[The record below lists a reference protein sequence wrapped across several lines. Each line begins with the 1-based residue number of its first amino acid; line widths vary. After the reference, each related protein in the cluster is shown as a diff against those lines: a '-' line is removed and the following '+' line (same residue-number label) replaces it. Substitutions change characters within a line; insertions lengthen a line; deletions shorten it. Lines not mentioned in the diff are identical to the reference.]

1 MERVFRSDSD
11 GKVTHIRI
19 VSYPTSSGRTAPLYN
34 DISIPSYLLA
44 HPQIACP
51 KAADRTK
58 FAGSLP
64 MMCSHGGSSTLIIKT
79 SILLL
84 LSPSLIDN
92 GSKPTL
98 NIAKEEVCGA
108 SMT

>member
-19 VSYPTSSGRTAPLYN
+19 VSYPTISGRTAPLYN
-34 DISIPSYLLA
+34 DISIPSYPLA

-58 FAGSLP
+58 FAAPNDVFTWRFLHP
-64 MMCSHGGSSTLIIKT
+64 
-79 SILLL
+79 
-84 LSPSLIDN
+84 DN
-92 GSKPTL
+92 
-98 NIAKEEVCGA
+98 
-108 SMT
+108 